1 MRSELCARWVVRAM
15 TVVSVLLGTDRG
27 TETGAGIS
35 LGGRSVLAQVADLST
50 QDPVRQASEA
60 LMQWRRDWE
69 NRDFERFAAHYSDAY
84 RSGGLDRI
92 TYLERKRVIFEK
104 RPWQR
109 VRINEVLWVAEHGSP
124 DSILVRFVQE
134 YDSPQGGERSRKEQ
148 RWIRT
153 NQRWQLAS
161 DSELTSSEIDTTK
174 VKPKSGTGGASK

>member
-1 MRSELCARWVVRAM
+1 M

-27 TETGAGIS
+27 TETGAAIS
-35 LGGRSVLAQVADLST
+35 LGGRSVLAQVADRST

-124 DSILVRFVQE
+124 DSISVRFVQE
-134 YDSPQGGERSRKEQ
+134 YDSPQGGERGRKEQ

-161 DSELTSSEIDTTK
+161 EIELPLSEIDTTK
-174 VKPKSGTGGASK
+174 AKPKSGTGGTAK

>member
-1 MRSELCARWVVRAM
+1 M

-27 TETGAGIS
+27 TEIGPGIS
-35 LGGRSVLAQVADLST
+35 LEGRSVLAQVAHLPT

-109 VRINEVLWVAEHGSP
+109 VRINEVLWVAEHGAP
-124 DSILVRFVQE
+124 DSLLVRFVQE
-134 YDSPQGGERSRKEQ
+134 YDSPQGGDRSRKEQ

-161 DSELTSSEIDTTK
+161 ETDLPLSEIDSNK
-174 VKPKSGTGGASK
+174 AKPKVGTGGATK

>member
-1 MRSELCARWVVRAM
+1 LPTLTTSGVFHIEPIANTAAGCSSAVFNNNLCLKSGGITGTTSR
-15 TVVSVLLGTDRG
+15 VLRYDENPDR
-27 TETGAGIS
+27 TI
-35 LGGRSVLAQVADLST
+35 R
-50 QDPVRQASEA
+50 
-60 LMQWRRDWE
+60 
-69 NRDFERFAAHYSDAY
+69 
-84 RSGGLDRI
+84 GGLDRI

-124 DSILVRFVQE
+124 DSILVRFLQE

-161 DSELTSSEIDTTK
+161 ESELPSSEIDATK
-174 VKPKSGTGGASK
+174 AKPRSGTGGASK

>member
-1 MRSELCARWVVRAM
+1 M

-27 TETGAGIS
+27 TEIGPGIS
-35 LGGRSVLAQVADLST
+35 LEGRSVLAQVAHLPT

-84 RSGGLDRI
+84 RSGGVDRI

-109 VRINEVLWVAEHGSP
+109 VRINEVLWVAEYGSP

-148 RWIRT
+148 RWTRT

-161 DSELTSSEIDTTK
+161 ESDLTSSEIDTTK
-174 VKPKSGTGGASK
+174 AKPKSGTGGTSK